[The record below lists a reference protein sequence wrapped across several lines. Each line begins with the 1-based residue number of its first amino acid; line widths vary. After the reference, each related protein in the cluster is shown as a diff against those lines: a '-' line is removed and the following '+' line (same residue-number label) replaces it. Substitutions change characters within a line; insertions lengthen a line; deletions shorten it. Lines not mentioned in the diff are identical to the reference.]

1 MQLHTLQPTHKSR
14 GKKRIGRGG
23 KRGTYSGKG
32 IKGQSSRAGRK
43 IRPGT
48 RDLIQQIPKLRGSR
62 NIGPKKRSKKQ
73 RGAPKAK
80 TETKAKAQ

>member
-1 MQLHTLQPTHKSR
+1 MQLHTLARIHPLKS
-14 GKKRIGRGG
+14 KKRIGRGG

-32 IKGQSSRAGRK
+32 VKGQSSRAGRK

-48 RDLIQQIPKLRGSR
+48 RDLIQQIPKLRGAR
-62 NIGPKKRSKKQ
+62 NTGPKKRSKKE

-80 TETKAKAQ
+80 EQSTAKE

>member
-1 MQLHTLQPTHKSR
+1 MNLHQIAPDHKNVA
-14 GKKRIGRGG
+14 KKRIGRGG

-32 IKGQSSRAGRK
+32 VKGQKSRAGSK

-62 NIGPKKRSKKQ
+62 DMGARKRKLGS
-73 RGAPKAK
+73 RK
-80 TETKAKAQ
+80 TTKPIHSNAR

>member
-1 MQLHTLQPTHKSR
+1 MQLHTLQATHKSKS
-14 GKKRIGRGG
+14 KKRVGRGG

-32 IKGQSSRAGRK
+32 VKGQSSRAGHK

-48 RDLIQQIPKLRGSR
+48 RDLIQQIPKLRGAR

-80 TETKAKAQ
+80 VATKPKE